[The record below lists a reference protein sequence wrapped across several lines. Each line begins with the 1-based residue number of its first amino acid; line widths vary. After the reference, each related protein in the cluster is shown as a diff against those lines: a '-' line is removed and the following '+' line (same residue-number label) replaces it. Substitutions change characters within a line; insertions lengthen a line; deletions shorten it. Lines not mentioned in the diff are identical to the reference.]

1 MPYLDREEY
10 LNAIK
15 NKVGEDESEEA
26 LSFIANMTDTYDE
39 LSNRNKGYN
48 DLETKYNEL
57 KKEYKERF
65 FSGGGGETDTIIES
79 EEKTESEDEDEKV
92 LTYENLFKSE

>member
-15 NKVGEDESEEA
+15 NKVGEDESDEA
-26 LSFIANMTDTYDE
+26 LEFIANMTDTYDE
-39 LSNRNKGYN
+39 LINRNKGY
-48 DLETKYNEL
+48 DELETKFNNL

-65 FSGGGGETDTIIES
+65 FSGGGNDTIIET
-79 EEKTESEDEDEKV
+79 EEESESDNEDEKI